1 MLNDTKL
8 DDEDSSFVLEPGV
21 NEFRNINFTLNP
33 LLKDQHIKFDVICNQ
48 SEQTITYRLLVK
60 TLNCQLGEYLYK
72 D

>member
-33 LLKDQHIKFDVICNQ
+33 LLKIN
-48 SEQTITYRLLVK
+48 T
-60 TLNCQLGEYLYK
+60 
-72 D
+72 